1 MFNQQCLHIKHNK
14 ISKFV
19 AMAAEFVSDFGS

>member
-1 MFNQQCLHIKHNK
+1 MFNQQCLHRKHNE

-19 AMAAEFVSDFGS
+19 AMVSEFVSDFGS